1 MTATDEIFARPALFH
16 VCARYLPTSETFT
29 YDLIRGL
36 DGFEHH
42 VIAASIENLDLFP
55 LPRVTVP
62 NPEER
67 AWTLAAEA
75 NARAVVCHFG
85 PQVTMGMPIALV
97 TDRPAVTLFHGY
109 DVSRLLKDKRWVE
122 RYRAVFALGMH
133 ALCISDAG
141 RRRLVEI
148 GCPPEQV
155 TVIHLGVDMDRFAFT
170 SPSDRWQSGHPKRIL
185 LVARMVAKKGVDVAL
200 RAMQK
205 LGERGLKL
213 ELRVIGDGPERAR
226 LEALISEW
234 RLTNV
239 TMLGSLDHEHTRA
252 EFRRADLY
260 IQPSV
265 TAESGD
271 QEGIPV
277 SLMEAQA
284 SGLPVVST
292 RHAGIPELVLD
303 GETGLLLEENDHEG
317 LAQAI
322 ERIATDRHLADR
334 LAASGRCR
342 VEREFSRT
350 RQAQKFSAY
359 FDALISDE
367 SRRPSNWLR
376 LRQRSKKRALVV
388 ESIPAGL
395 LARKLVLLA
404 HRHAGM
410 HLDLLA
416 SRSSAPALARLPLV
430 DRVHEYEDGRLSLRR
445 VGIETLRRL
454 QATGYDLVIIPYAD
468 ETGGGVANIRS
479 VATAAG
485 ARHRVAL
492 TMRDRETPLPT
503 QRCRP
508 RLVGTPGSPPAAS
521 TP

>member
-1 MTATDEIFARPALFH
+1 MTSRDETSARPTLFH

-36 DGFEHH
+36 DGFDHH
-42 VIAASIENLDLFP
+42 VIAASIENLELFP
-55 LPRVTVP
+55 LPRVIVP

-67 AWTLAAEA
+67 AWTLAAEVG
-75 NARAVVCHFG
+75 ARAVVCHFG

-109 DVSRLLKDKRWVE
+109 DVSRLLNDKRWVE

-141 RRRLVEI
+141 RRRLLEI
-148 GCPPEQV
+148 GCPPDQV
-155 TVIHLGVDMDRFAFT
+155 SVIHLGVDMDRFAFT
-170 SPSDRWQSGHPKRIL
+170 SPSDRWKSGRPKRIL
-185 LVARMVAKKGVDVAL
+185 LVARLVAKKGVDVAL

-205 LGERGLKL
+205 LNERGLDL

-226 LEALISEW
+226 IENLISEW
-234 RLTNV
+234 RVGNV
-239 TMLGSLDHEHTRA
+239 IMLGSLDHERTRA

-292 RHAGIPELVLD
+292 RHAGIPELVVD
-303 GETGLLLEENDHEG
+303 GKTGFLLAENDHGG
-317 LAQAI
+317 LALAI
-322 ERIATDRHLADR
+322 ERIASDRHLADR
-334 LAASGRCR
+334 LAESGRAR
-342 VEREFSRT
+342 VESEFNRA
-350 RQAQKFSAY
+350 RQAQKFAAY
-359 FDALISDE
+359 FAALISDQ
-367 SRRPSNWLR
+367 SRRPSTWLMQRPRSRKR
-376 LRQRSKKRALVV
+376 LLVV
-388 ESIPAGL
+388 GSIPTGL
-395 LARKLVLLA
+395 LARKLVLLT
-404 HRHAGM
+404 HRHTGM
-410 HLDLLA
+410 HIDLLA
-416 SRSSAPALARLPLV
+416 GRSSAPSLALLPLV
-430 DRVHEYEDGRLSLRR
+430 DRIHEYDDGRLSLRR
-445 VGIETLRRL
+445 VGVETLRRL
-454 QATGYDLVIIPYAD
+454 QATGYDLAIVPYAD
-468 ETGGGVANIRS
+468 ETGGGFANIRS

-492 TMRDRETPLPT
+492 TMRDRETPLPA

-508 RLVGTPGSPPAAS
+508 RLIGTPSSPSAAS